1 MLHGFEPRC
10 SPHIR
15 RRRDRRIVLPRARV
29 SSLSR
34 ASQPTLGQL
43 LPDYGIKDFDIVVG
57 WRFDRRWE
65 CVLLAATSI
74 SSSLLTYSY
83 TSQAWMGRV
92 KAAGFDLAQCETY
105 VLVEFVLKHRHRCT
119 FDSHNTA
126 VVEAY
131 ERWNGWRRSDDG
143 IRSQ

>member
-74 SSSLLTYSY
+74 SSSLLTYPY

-92 KAAGFDLAQCETY
+92 KAAGFDLRQGLYDPFYNGKYHSLPVGRYFILLKLPSLATLLFPC
-105 VLVEFVLKHRHRCT
+105 VLCLT
-119 FDSHNTA
+119 
-126 VVEAY
+126 
-131 ERWNGWRRSDDG
+131 DDTT
-143 IRSQ
+143 